1 MMPADA
7 QQIAPIFRRFA
18 IEVRPAFRVTPHRAD
33 ALLAEDVQ
41 IALDTSL
48 FN

>member
-7 QQIAPIFRRFA
+7 QQIAAISRRFA
-18 IEVRPAFRVTPHRAD
+18 IDVRPAFRATPHRAD

-41 IALDTSL
+41 NALDISL